1 MYHSGDKFLVCQ
13 SKYLA
18 INFSMILFYLF
29 VFIFGL
35 IIGSFLNVVI
45 CRLESGEK
53 IINDRSRC
61 PHCRH
66 NLAWR
71 DLIPV
76 LSFIFLKGKCRYCKR
91 PISWQYPMVE
101 IATAIIFILIFNFQF
116 SIFNEFS
123 ISNFQF
129 LFSLSFYLF
138 VASVFIIIFVYDLKH
153 YIIPDK
159 IIYPAIIVTLGFNLF
174 NNFQFPIS
182 NFQSILNS
190 QFSNFLFSAIIAGA
204 FFLSIVIITKGKGM
218 GGGDIKLAFL
228 MGLILG
234 WPLIIVAVFSA
245 FILGSIIGIFLILLG
260 KKKMKSM
267 VPFGPFL
274 VAGTFIALFWGG
286 GIIEYYIAILLNC

>member
-1 MYHSGDKFLVCQ
+1 MLYSGVQVSTCKIKSMDII
-13 SKYLA
+13 YL
-18 INFSMILFYLF
+18 L
-29 VFIFGL
+29 VFILGL

-45 CRLESGEK
+45 CRLETEEK

-61 PHCRH
+61 PHCRRD
-66 NLAWR
+66 LVWY

-76 LSFIFLKGKCRYCKR
+76 LSFVFLKGKCRYCGER
-91 PISWQYPMVE
+91 ISWQYPAVE
-101 IATAIIFILIFNFQF
+101 ISTGILFLFL
-116 SIFNEFS
+116 
-123 ISNFQF
+123 ISNIKYQISSQYPISNIQF
-129 LFSLSFYLF
+129 LDNIQYPILYLLF
-138 VASVFIIIFVYDLKH
+138 WLFIASALIIIFVYDLKH

-182 NFQSILNS
+182 NFQSIFNY

-204 FFLSIVIITKGKGM
+204 FFLSIVIITRGKGM

-274 VAGTFIALFWGG
+274 VAGTFLSLFWGREIVEWYVG
-286 GIIEYYIAILLNC
+286 ILL

>member
-1 MYHSGDKFLVCQ
+1 M
-13 SKYLA
+13 A
-18 INFSMILFYLF
+18 IIFYLII
-29 VFIFGL
+29 FILGL

-61 PHCRH
+61 PHCQH
-66 NLAWR
+66 NLTWR

-76 LSFIFLKGKCRYCKR
+76 LSFVFLKGRCRYCQR
-91 PISWQYPMVE
+91 SVSLQYPVVE
-101 IATAIIFILIFNFQF
+101 MATAIIFILIFNFQF
-116 SIFNEFS
+116 SISMEQGLQPDFVEFGLKPLL
-123 ISNFQF
+123 QF
-129 LFSLSFYLF
+129 LISVSFYLF
-138 VASVFIIIFVYDLKH
+138 ITSSLIIIFAYDLKH

-159 IIYPAIIVTLGFNLF
+159 IIYPAIIATLGFNLF
-174 NNFQFPIS
+174 SNFQFPIS

-190 QFSNFLFSAIIAGA
+190 QFSNFLFSAIIASV
-204 FFLSIVIITKGKGM
+204 FFLSIVLLTRGRGM

-228 MGLILG
+228 MGLLLG

-274 VAGTFIALFWGG
+274 VAGTFLALFWGEE
-286 GIIEYYIAILLNC
+286 IIEYYIAILPYC